1 MGTSTDAVGS
11 MRGVALE
18 LVDVWFKYPGLSD
31 YVLRGVNLKI
41 TDGLTVIVG
50 ENGSGKTTL
59 LMIMAGLLRP
69 ERGKVLLNG
78 MDIFKEIRR
87 VRGIMGVVF
96 QDPDDQLFNFT
107 VYDELAYTIRQMG
120 FGEDYVRRRIT
131 EVSEL
136 LGIKHLLDRNP
147 LRLSYG
153 EKKLVTIASAL
164 VHDPEIVL
172 LDEPTAFLSRR
183 HARRIIS
190 IIKQLLSNSKTLVIA
205 THDPCLLSI
214 AKSVVILRNG
224 MAETMS
230 VTEAYNDEY
239 VSDLLGLN
247 RDCARDA

>member
-1 MGTSTDAVGS
+1 MGTSTNAVGS
-11 MRGVALE
+11 MRSVALE
-18 LVDVWFKYPGLSD
+18 LMDVWFRYTGLSD
-31 YVLRGVNLKI
+31 YVLKGINLKI
-41 TDGLTVIVG
+41 TNGLTVIVG

-69 ERGKVLLNG
+69 ERGRVLLNG
-78 MDIFKEIRR
+78 TDIFSEARR
-87 VRGIMGVVF
+87 VRGMMGVVF

-120 FGEDYVRRRIT
+120 FSEDYVRMRIT

-147 LRLSYG
+147 FRLSYG

-164 VHDPEIVL
+164 VHDPKIIL

-183 HARRIIS
+183 HARRIVS
-190 IIKQLLSNSKTLVIA
+190 IIRQLSSNSKTLIIA

-214 AKSVVILRNG
+214 TKSVVVLQSGI
-224 MAETMS
+224 AETMS
-230 VTEAYNDEY
+230 VADAYSDDY

-247 RDCARDA
+247 RDCTHDA

>member
-1 MGTSTDAVGS
+1 MGTNTDAVGS
-11 MRGVALE
+11 MRSVALE
-18 LVDVWFKYPGLSD
+18 LVDVWFRYPGLSD

-41 TDGLTVIVG
+41 TNGLTVIVG

-69 ERGKVLLNG
+69 ERGKVLFNG
-78 MDIFKEIRR
+78 MDIFKEIRHI
-87 VRGIMGVVF
+87 RGIMGVVF

-107 VYDELAYTIRQMG
+107 VYDELAYTIRQ
-120 FGEDYVRRRIT
+120 IT

-147 LRLSYG
+147 FRLSYG

-164 VHDPEIVL
+164 VHDPKIIL

-183 HARRIIS
+183 HARRIVS
-190 IIKQLLSNSKTLVIA
+190 IIRQLSSNSKTLIIA

-214 AKSVVILRNG
+214 TKSVVVLQNG
-224 MAETMS
+224 IAETMS
-230 VTEAYNDEY
+230 VADAYSDDY
-239 VSDLLGLN
+239 ISDLLGLN
-247 RDCARDA
+247 RDCTHDA